1 MILMRLICKAPS
13 EHFSPPRHDEIERQ
27 PFGGPRTGLFLP
39 MANAHHS
46 LVSDGPR
53 VPITP
58 HGDRHP
64 LDALVAPDRNR
75 AGGLNISALLNEDS
89 TDGANAANRK
99 REVMGQGPGS
109 PLADDAA
116 SDGTVEDVSVS
127 IG

>member
-1 MILMRLICKAPS
+1 M
-13 EHFSPPRHDEIERQ
+13 
-27 PFGGPRTGLFLP
+27 
-39 MANAHHS
+39 
-46 LVSDGPR
+46 
-53 VPITP
+53 PITP

-64 LDALVAPDRNR
+64 LDALVTPDRNR

-99 REVMGQGPGS
+99 REVMGEWFGRENGQGPGS